1 MGEPACLFPN
11 PALLDFTALNG
22 PLRSALLRTGTNYV
36 FFLYEVLTT
45 ENVKNFHFC
54 NRPVVRFALNG
65 PLRSVLLRIYALL
78 TTKNVKCSFLCLSC
92 KILSHDAVRFDA
104 IIVGIRRRES
114 IGWKRSALLRTGT
127 NYVFFLYEVLTTENV
142 KNFHFCNRPV
152 VRFALNGPLRSVL
165 LRIYALLTTKNVK
178 CSFLC
183 LSCKI
188 LSHDAV
194 RFDAIIVGIRR
205 RESIGWKESA
215 AALPLPRAYV

>member
-11 PALLDFTALNG
+11 PAFLDFTALNG

-45 ENVKNFHFC
+45 ENVKNVHFC

-114 IGWKRSALLRTGT
+114 IG
-127 NYVFFLYEVLTTENV
+127 
-142 KNFHFCNRPV
+142 
-152 VRFALNGPLRSVL
+152 
-165 LRIYALLTTKNVK
+165 
-178 CSFLC
+178 
-183 LSCKI
+183 
-188 LSHDAV
+188 
-194 RFDAIIVGIRR
+194 
-205 RESIGWKESA
+205 
-215 AALPLPRAYV
+215 